1 LFTYGFAILSSS
13 MSSFNPKY
21 ASIMSLVTSA
31 LYDPCSPFSKNTTTA
46 ISGLSYGANP
56 TNHAFVFS
64 PASAVPVFPP
74 TSILKSRKTEYAV
87 PPGFCCN

>member
-1 LFTYGFAILSSS
+1 